1 MDRVSDF
8 IEALVTLLPAEAGGR
23 RGVISPRDGSYQ
35 PFLRVSGGGP
45 TMRVR
50 FIEGPPTL
58 APGESDLV
66 VLEVDE
72 SEHAGAFLISG
83 AELELF
89 ETGSRSVGV
98 VTVARLWRGAL
109 AL

>member
-1 MDRVSDF
+1 MNRPSDF
-8 IEALVTLLPAEAGGR
+8 VEAVVTLLPPEAGGR
-23 RGVISPRDGSYQ
+23 DGVISPRDGSYR

-58 APGESDLV
+58 APGDSDLV
-66 VLEVDE
+66 VLELED
-72 SEHAGAFLISG
+72 AAADAFLISG
-83 AELELF
+83 AELDLLES
-89 ETGSRSVGV
+89 GSRSVGV
-98 VTVARLWRGAL
+98 VTVARVWRGAL